1 MADLVSAEIAFT
13 ADVRSGGRKTYVV
26 DSVALSEDELVLLH
40 RKGALTPTG
49 IRHYLVYRN
58 GDLQRCTSRPPAL
71 AAAKES
77 SLMIFQNRG
86 NNSHAD
92 FDPVFRDRH

>member
-1 MADLVSAEIAFT
+1 MSTTNDLTAAMADLVSAEIAFT
-13 ADVRSGGRKTYVV
+13 AGVRSDGRKTYVV

-58 GDLQRCTSRPPAL
+58 TATRRRGSHGN
-71 AAAKES
+71 S
-77 SLMIFQNRG
+77 SER
-86 NNSHAD
+86 
-92 FDPVFRDRH
+92 V